1 MTPPLR
7 GVPVTNEAAN
17 PHAALRAVARQ
28 LEGVFQ
34 AQLFQAMRATV
45 PQGGVFET
53 SMGEE
58 LFTAM
63 RDQVLAEQAA
73 GQSERGLAEA
83 IYRQLSRHLAPEVT
97 DATGNEGRQ
106 DR

>member
-1 MTPPLR
+1 MTLPVGGVG
-7 GVPVTNEAAN
+7 GVPGAD
-17 PHAALRAVARQ
+17 PHAALRAAARQ

-45 PQGGVFET
+45 PEGGVFET

-63 RDQVLAEQAA
+63 RDQVIAEQAA
-73 GQSERGLAEA
+73 GRSDRGLAEA
-83 IYRQLSRHLAPEVT
+83 IYRQLSRHLAAGPTE
-97 DATGNEGRQ
+97 ATGNEGRQ
-106 DR
+106 DP